1 MTKTQSTGIHRDV
14 PFEKY
19 LEWDAVSNSRLGL
32 ANRSLRHYQA
42 GFQGDPTP
50 AMRLG
55 SFIHCGCLEVRK
67 LMMRY
72 VFMPDYSKFE
82 ENVTGNGERSFS
94 KATKFVK
101 SKEDAFRQLNAD
113 KEIISEDD
121 YHKLLGIAQSLQDN
135 PEVVRLLKQGESEVS
150 IAWNDEATGL
160 ACKARCDW
168 LHIADDH
175 AVILDLKTTQ
185 DAKRFEDSILKYGY
199 HRQAALY
206 QRGVQAVTG
215 KLATVYMLA
224 VETTA
229 PFACRVAPVDAD
241 TIAIGVTEVDEL
253 LARVAESIETGTWP
267 SYANPESWRLPEW
280 YTRKLATEPVELV
293 MDDGEVVVV

>member
-1 MTKTQSTGIHRDV
+1 MTKTLQTGIHRDV
-14 PFEKY
+14 DFETY
-19 LEWDAVSNSRLGL
+19 LAWDAVSNSRLGL
-32 ANRSLRHYQA
+32 ANRSAAHYRA
-42 GFQGDPTP
+42 GFQGEPTQP
-50 AMRLG
+50 MRLG

-67 LMMRY
+67 LMSRY

-101 SKEDAFRQLNAD
+101 TKEEAFRQLNAD
-113 KEIISEDD
+113 KEIIDEAD

-135 PEVVRLLKQGESEVS
+135 AEVVRLLKRGESEVS
-150 IAWNDEATGL
+150 LAWVDDATGL
-160 ACKARCDW
+160 QCKARCDW

-185 DAKRFEDSILKYGY
+185 DAKRFPESMLKYGY

-206 QRGVQAVTG
+206 QRGVQILTG
-215 KLATVYMLA
+215 KPATVYMLA

-241 TIAIGVTEVDEL
+241 AIAIGAAEVDEL
-253 LARVAESIETGTWP
+253 LATVAESVATDTWP

-280 YTRKLATEPVELV
+280 YTRKLSTEPVELV
-293 MDDGEVVVV
+293 MEDGEVVVV